1 MTLRK
6 ILALTCLLLPMMAS
20 AHQFETGQRV
30 PPIGITDRGELV
42 LDKDQFSYKTWNSAQ
57 LVGKVRVLQHIAGRT
72 SAKEKNATLI
82 EAIKSAKLPHDRY
95 QTTTIVNTDDAIP
108 GSGMFVRS
116 SLESNKK
123 LYPWSQFIVDSN
135 GVARG
140 AWQLDEKSSAVVVL
154 DKDGRVQWAKDGA
167 LTQEEVQQQHDQRRY
182 PKYSLARNAGT
193 AAPVL
198 PPPGRISAKSRWTWS
213 DVRQAVADTL
223 SAPHLH
229 GNG

>member
-6 ILALTCLLLPMMAS
+6 ILALSCLLLPMYAC
-20 AHQFETGQRV
+20 AHNFETGQRV
-30 PPIGITDRGELV
+30 PPIGITDRGELI
-42 LDKDQFSYKTWNSAQ
+42 LQNDDFSYKNWNSAQ
-57 LVGKVRVLQHIAGRT
+57 LAGKVRILQHIAGRT
-72 SAKEKNATLI
+72 SAKEKNAALI

-123 LYPWSQFIVDSN
+123 LYPWSQFIVDSD

-140 AWQLDEKSSAVVVL
+140 AWQLDKESSAIVVL

-167 LTQEEVQQQHDQRRY
+167 LTQEEVQQVIGLLH
-182 PKYSLARNAGT
+182 KL
-193 AAPVL
+193 
-198 PPPGRISAKSRWTWS
+198 
-213 DVRQAVADTL
+213 L
-223 SAPHLH
+223 SK
-229 GNG
+229 

>member
-20 AHQFETGQRV
+20 AHKFETGQRV
-30 PPIGITDRGELV
+30 PPVGIADRGELV
-42 LDKDQFSYKTWNSAQ
+42 LDKDQFSYNTWNSAQ

-135 GVARG
+135 GIARS
-140 AWQLDEKSSAVVVL
+140 AWQLDEESSAIAVL

-167 LTQEEVQQQHDQRRY
+167 LTQEEVQQVMD
-182 PKYSLARNAGT
+182 L
-193 AAPVL
+193 
-198 PPPGRISAKSRWTWS
+198 
-213 DVRQAVADTL
+213 
-223 SAPHLH
+223 LH
-229 GNG
+229 KLLNK

>member
-72 SAKEKNATLI
+72 SAKDKNATLI
-82 EAIKSAKLPHDRY
+82 EAIKSAKLPH
-95 QTTTIVNTDDAIP
+95 DDAIP

-167 LTQEEVQQQHDQRRY
+167 LTQEEVQQVMD
-182 PKYSLARNAGT
+182 L
-193 AAPVL
+193 
-198 PPPGRISAKSRWTWS
+198 
-213 DVRQAVADTL
+213 
-223 SAPHLH
+223 LH
-229 GNG
+229 KLINK

>member
-82 EAIKSAKLPHDRY
+82 EAIKSAKLPHDRTRPPPLLTP
-95 QTTTIVNTDDAIP
+95 TTRFRVQGCLCAAVWRVIKSFIP
-108 GSGMFVRS
+108 GRS
-116 SLESNKK
+116 LLLIAMASHAVPGSWMKK
-123 LYPWSQFIVDSN
+123 VPL
-135 GVARG
+135 
-140 AWQLDEKSSAVVVL
+140 
-154 DKDGRVQWAKDGA
+154 
-167 LTQEEVQQQHDQRRY
+167 
-182 PKYSLARNAGT
+182 
-193 AAPVL
+193 
-198 PPPGRISAKSRWTWS
+198 
-213 DVRQAVADTL
+213 
-223 SAPHLH
+223 
-229 GNG
+229 

>member
-1 MTLRK
+1 MPLRK

-20 AHQFETGQRV
+20 AHKFETGQRV
-30 PPIGITDRGELV
+30 PPIGIADRGELV
-42 LDKDQFSYKTWNSAQ
+42 LDKDQFSYNTWNSAQ

-135 GVARG
+135 GIARS
-140 AWQLDEKSSAVVVL
+140 AWQLDEESSAIAVL

-167 LTQEEVQQQHDQRRY
+167 LTQEEVQQVMD
-182 PKYSLARNAGT
+182 L
-193 AAPVL
+193 
-198 PPPGRISAKSRWTWS
+198 
-213 DVRQAVADTL
+213 
-223 SAPHLH
+223 LH
-229 GNG
+229 KLLNK